1 MQTVL
6 ARAWTALVDAAAEP
20 GPFSLGYFG
29 TVGLDGAP
37 QVRAVIIR
45 GADVEAGS
53 VVFATNA
60 SSAKVAQ
67 LEREPR
73 AALTFFDSEAQ
84 VQLRMTGEA
93 TVTTDDHPENPYAI
107 VDLSVANVDVLD
119 MSGEERQ
126 RYGFTRDGANWDGT
140 ALPA

>member
-1 MQTVL
+1 MQTIL

-60 SSAKVAQ
+60 ASAKVSE
-67 LEREPR
+67 LSREPR
-73 AALTFFDSEAQ
+73 AALTFFDSDSQ
-84 VQLRMTGEA
+84 VQLRMTGRA
-93 TVTTDDHPENPYAI
+93 AVTQDDHTENPYAF
-107 VDLSVANVDVLD
+107 VELDVARVDVLD
-119 MSGEERQ
+119 MSGEERL
-126 RYGFTRDGANWDGT
+126 RYGFTRDGAHWDGT
-140 ALPA
+140 ELPA

>member
-60 SSAKVAQ
+60 SSAKISELA
-67 LEREPR
+67 REPR
-73 AALTFFDSEAQ
+73 AALTFFDAEAQ
-84 VQLRMTGEA
+84 VQLRMTGGA
-93 TVTTDDHPENPYAI
+93 SVTADDHTENPYAF
-107 VDLSVANVDVLD
+107 VNLSVDKVDVLD
-119 MSGEERQ
+119 MSGEERL
-126 RYGFTRDGANWDGT
+126 RYGFTRDGANWDGS